1 MVGADIRSTHHARF
15 CGVAERF
22 QLAEHPVS
30 AASSEISAVLKSEP
44 ARTAI
49 SDQADGF
56 EVEAR
61 PFTLDAF
68 AFGVGAGDVLAW
80 RAADDDVGKDSK
92 VGNKASCR
100 KGSDVVVEADMRI
113 VLFVKDAPPFDDLAG
128 SNGDEAGAMEAKRP
142 AAGRCAKQIERA
154 HHGAARRVTPAPWLG
169 CAHVK
174 EEELVLL
181 LESSIECRRR
191 FAPDVPILRAP
202 DVPIDFTGLSTVPV
216 DNFSGRKRSSSR

>member
-30 AASSEISAVLKSEP
+30 AASSEISAVLKSKP

-61 PFTLDAF
+61 PFALDPL
-68 AFGVGAGDVLAW
+68 AFGVGAGDVLAG
-80 RAADDDVGKDSK
+80 RAADDDVGEYSK

-100 KGSDVVVEADMRI
+100 EVSDVVVEADMRS
-113 VLFVKDAPPFDDLAG
+113 VLCVKDAPPFDDLAG
-128 SNGDEAGAMEAKRP
+128 SNGDKAGAMEAKRP
-142 AAGRCAKQIERA
+142 AAGRCAEQIERT
-154 HHGAARRVTPAPWLG
+154 HHGAPRQAAPAPCLG
-169 CAHVK
+169 CARVK

-181 LESSIECRRR
+181 LES
-191 FAPDVPILRAP
+191 
-202 DVPIDFTGLSTVPV
+202 
-216 DNFSGRKRSSSR
+216 